1 MKVLVIN
8 PGATS
13 TKIAVFN
20 ETVEEVRISIDHS
33 AQELAHFEKVA
44 DQMPY
49 RKELICKALE
59 EKGVSLSDMN
69 AICGRGGLLKHI
81 PSGTYQVNEAVIA
94 DILNPPYGEHASN
107 LGAYITGAC
116 RSSGHPCLLC
126 RPRLC

>member
-33 AQELAHFEKVA
+33 AQELAPFEKVA

-49 RKELICKALE
+49 RKELILKALE
-59 EKGVSLSDMN
+59 EKGVALSEMN
-69 AICGRGGLLKHI
+69 AVCGRGGLLKHI
-81 PSGTYQVNEAVIA
+81 PSGTYKVNEAVIA
-94 DILNPPYGEHASN
+94 ETVPAKFKELNLA
-107 LGAYITGAC
+107 AYRAGYDAV
-116 RSSGHPCLLC
+116 
-126 RPRLC
+126 